1 MRSTTLLSK
10 KAMAALL
17 AAATVGGVSGFAP
30 AATASAPAYGLTT
43 AGGGHMSPFT
53 QERNKAVAVHVLRQL
68 FEEGNLAVAD
78 RYIRSDY
85 IQHNPAAPDGREAIK
100 NFIRVWT
107 AMYPDHRY
115 NVKRVLAQGD
125 LVLVHSNPVYEP
137 GTRGVAVVDIFR
149 FDKRGMIAEHWDT
162 VQDVP
167 ATTVSGND
175 MFSTVSHP
183 RTNQPGPRWKTAASQ
198 RVAVAYFDTLLI
210 DKNPDAVGFLAPE
223 YHQHNPNIPS
233 GSAGLREQFT
243 AFFQQFPQ
251 LIVERKRVVAEGD
264 IVAIHAHYRLNPDD
278 RGQSVV
284 DIFRVR
290 DGKVVEHWDVVQDVP
305 ATSANDNTMF

>member
-1 MRSTTLLSK
+1 
-10 KAMAALL
+10 
-17 AAATVGGVSGFAP
+17 
-30 AATASAPAYGLTT
+30 
-43 AGGGHMSPFT
+43 
-53 QERNKAVAVHVLRQL
+53 
-68 FEEGNLAVAD
+68 
-78 RYIRSDY
+78 
-85 IQHNPAAPDGREAIK
+85 
-100 NFIRVWT
+100 
-107 AMYPDHRY
+107 
-115 NVKRVLAQGD
+115 
-125 LVLVHSNPVYEP
+125 
-137 GTRGVAVVDIFR
+137 
-149 FDKRGMIAEHWDT
+149 
-162 VQDVP
+162 
-167 ATTVSGND
+167 

-198 RVAVAYFDTLLI
+198 RVAAAYFDTLLI
-210 DKNPDAVGFLAPE
+210 D
-223 YHQHNPNIPS
+223 IPS